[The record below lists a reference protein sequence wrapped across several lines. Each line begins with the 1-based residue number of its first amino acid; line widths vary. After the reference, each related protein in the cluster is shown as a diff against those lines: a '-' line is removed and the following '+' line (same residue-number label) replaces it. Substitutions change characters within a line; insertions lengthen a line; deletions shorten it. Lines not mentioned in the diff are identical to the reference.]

1 MSYSED
7 LIKDLTRK
15 TESKGSN
22 AVFSVVA
29 HGAIGT
35 SAEIVAASSTTK
47 GVIIHNATTGAVYI
61 KLGGETV
68 SSTSY
73 SIKITSGSMW
83 EAPYFFQG
91 SITAIIESAK
101 TGNTFVTIIK

>member
-22 AVFSVVA
+22 TSFSLVA
-29 HGAIGT
+29 HGAIAT
-35 SAEIVAASSTTK
+35 STEIVAASTTTK
-47 GVIIHNATTGAVYI
+47 GVIITNATNGAIYI
-61 KLGGETV
+61 KLGGDTV
-68 SSTSY
+68 SSTNY
-73 SIKITSGSMW
+73 SVRITSNSMW

-91 SITAIIESAK
+91 SITCIIGGAA
-101 TGNTFVTIIK
+101 TGSTFVTIIK

>member
-22 AVFSVVA
+22 SSFSIVA
-29 HGAIGT
+29 HGTIGT
-35 SAEIVAASSTTK
+35 SVEIVAASTTTK
-47 GVIIHNATTGAVYI
+47 GVIITNATTGAIYI
-61 KLGGETV
+61 KLGGDTV
-68 SSTSY
+68 SASSY
-73 SIKITSGSMW
+73 SVRITKDTMW

-91 SITAIIESAK
+91 SITAIIEGSK
-101 TGNTFVTIIK
+101 TGSTFVTIIK

>member
-22 AVFSVVA
+22 ASFSVVA
-29 HGAIGT
+29 HGTIGT
-35 SAEIVAASSTTK
+35 SAEIVAASTTTK
-47 GVIIHNATTGAVYI
+47 GVIVHNATNGKVYI
-61 KLGGETV
+61 KLGGDTV
-68 SSTSY
+68 SASSF
-73 SIKITSGSMW
+73 SVQLTSGSMW

-91 SITAIIESAK
+91 SITAIIEGSK
-101 TGNTFVTIIK
+101 TGSTFLTIIK